1 MTGNNGRAVMPAEP
15 RPERHTRRRVFHLW
29 IGLTVVFAALLA
41 LVLPF
46 IQGERLAF
54 LAGVPVVVLNI
65 TLLLLALGWLA
76 WVVFAPRRGR
86 PAANDRR
93 QASGPAPN
101 HRRQA
106 SERTRS

>member
-1 MTGNNGRAVMPAEP
+1 MPSESRA
-15 RPERHTRRRVFHLW
+15 ERRTRRRVFHLW

-65 TLLLLALGWLA
+65 TLLALALGWLA
-76 WVVFAPRRGR
+76 WFVFAPGRDR
-86 PAANDRR
+86 PAATDPQ
-93 QASGPAPN
+93 QASGPRRSTGGR
-101 HRRQA
+101 HRGGA
-106 SERTRS
+106 EP